1 MNKRIAIF
9 PGAFDPFTKG
19 HLDLVER
26 GRHIFDHLII
36 AVGVNS
42 NKKRTVSLNTMIE
55 KIEQLVVNWDNV
67 EVKKYEGLTADFA
80 QKVGAQFIL
89 RGIRNST
96 DLDYEASIANVNYQ
110 INSNLESVFLLSKPE
125 LSLISSSVVRDLIKY
140 KQDISSYLPY
150 EL

>member
-1 MNKRIAIF
+1 
-9 PGAFDPFTKG
+9 
-19 HLDLVER
+19 
-26 GRHIFDHLII
+26 
-36 AVGVNS
+36 
-42 NKKRTVSLNTMIE
+42 MIE
-55 KIEQLVVNWDNV
+55 KIEQLVVNWDHV